1 MSLSII
7 NLYLFKYAA
16 VTGSNPVLLAKSMNI
31 ALSSSYWIIGV
42 FIANTL
48 SIAMVTLWESLSKE
62 DKEMIG
68 MTMLTIFTLLITFA
82 ASEELV

>member
-1 MSLSII
+1 MSL
-7 NLYLFKYAA
+7 YLNKYAA
-16 VTGSNPVLLAKSMNI
+16 VTGSNPVLLAKSTNI

-48 SIAMVTLWESLSKE
+48 SIAMTTSWESLSK
-62 DKEMIG
+62 DNKEMIG
-68 MTMLTIFTLLITFA
+68 LTMFTIFILLITFA

>member
-1 MSLSII
+1 MI
-7 NLYLFKYAA
+7 LYLFKYAA
-16 VTGSNPVLLAKSMNI
+16 VTGSNPVLLAKSINI

-48 SIAMVTLWESLSKE
+48 SIAMTTSWESLSK
-62 DKEMIG
+62 DNKEMIG